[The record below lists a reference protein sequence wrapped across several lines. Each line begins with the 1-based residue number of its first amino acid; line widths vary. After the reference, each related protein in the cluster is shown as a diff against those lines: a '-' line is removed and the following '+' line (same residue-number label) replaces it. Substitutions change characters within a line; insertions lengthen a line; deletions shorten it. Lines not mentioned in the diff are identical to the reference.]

1 MNITEDIKNQILEH
15 AKEECPKESC
25 GLIIIRKGRIVYK
38 RCKNIADLPKECFV
52 LADDDY
58 IKADE
63 EGEIVGVAHSHP
75 YEQPTPSDGDKV
87 ACEKSGVPWF
97 IVNPNTEKWG
107 YLEPSGFELPYV
119 GRKFQFGIIDCYTLV
134 RDYFKKEFNLQ
145 LRDYYRA
152 DEFWK
157 KGQSLYED
165 NFMKEGFIKI
175 PLDEIKKHDLLFMQL
190 EANLPNH
197 AAIYLGDQQVLHHV
211 QRRLSSRDILG
222 EYYIKNTAFAAR
234 HKSL

>member
-1 MNITEDIKNQILEH
+1 MNLSQDIKDQILDH
-15 AKEECPKESC
+15 AKEETPNECC
-25 GLIIIRKGRIVYK
+25 GLIIIRKGRTKYI
-38 RCKNIADLPKECFV
+38 RCKNIAELPKHTFV
-52 LADDDY
+52 LASDDY
-58 IKADE
+58 IKAED

-75 YEQPTPSDGDKV
+75 YEPPIPSDGDKV
-87 ACEKSGVPWF
+87 ACEKSGVPWY
-97 IVNPNTEKWG
+97 IVNPQTERWG
-107 YLEPSGFELPYV
+107 YYEPSGFELPYV

-190 EANLPNH
+190 ESNLPNH

-211 QRRLSSRDILG
+211 QGRLSSRDILG